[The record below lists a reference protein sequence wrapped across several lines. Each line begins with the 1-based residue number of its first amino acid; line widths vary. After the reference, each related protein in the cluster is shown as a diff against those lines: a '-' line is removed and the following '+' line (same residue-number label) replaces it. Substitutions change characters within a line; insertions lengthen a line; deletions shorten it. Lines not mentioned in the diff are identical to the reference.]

1 MKVWPSPDVME
12 FMGAKDALTRI
23 AHLNI
28 GLEDTLTYFEEDT
41 SFRKFGSNATFCK
54 LSVWSDAK
62 FGIPSGKAWKKHP
75 ENPNE
80 KNVQTSDAQAEVRKS
95 CIGSRSQRN
104 VAKFP
109 FSSFSF
115 SSFFLFLR
123 QNGPASAAPFQ

>member
-28 GLEDTLTYFEEDT
+28 GLPDTLTYFEEDT
-41 SFRKFGSNATFCK
+41 SLRKFGSNATFCK

-62 FGIPSGKAWKKHP
+62 FGIPSVKAWTKHP

-95 CIGSRSQRN
+95 CRSQKKCCKMRIHLQKSAS
-104 VAKFP
+104 VQPRTSLRKF
-109 FSSFSF
+109 
-115 SSFFLFLR
+115 L
-123 QNGPASAAPFQ
+123 